1 MKRLIANIKGF
12 TLIELMVA
20 LALLG
25 LVIMAIST
33 TFLSQRRS
41 GVTQEEVSEAQQS
54 VRIGLETLVRDIKT
68 AGLMISNTATSNS
81 YPIENTGDF
90 STTILVG
97 STADGYATIVDPADE
112 DGNIT
117 GLSSPITFTVDTAR
131 DFLNN
136 EGADVRVIRPS
147 MGIDAGDEAV
157 CYTVSYISPTSLRLT
172 YKSGTLPAGGIPG
185 INYRPGDTIILNDCT
200 AVWPIRIRYYLNPD
214 PAANP
219 GTTVLRNLER
229 HMDTDN
235 DGAVNGAETAEVIA
249 ANIIVPDADA
259 DGVPDL
265 DANGLIKRLFRY
277 LNSNGNETANRDD
290 ITAVNVNIT
299 TATTRDV
306 ARINSEAR
314 TRQLTSLVRLRN
326 KH

>member
-235 DGAVNGAETAEVIA
+235 NGAVNGAETAEVIA

-277 LNSNGNETANRDD
+277 LNSNGNETTNRDD